1 MIHHDIDI
9 GRLCLTAE
17 LDQLC
22 YSLLLK
28 LLSLRIFYFRGNI
41 FIIGSSYTRIFQIMI
56 G

>member
-9 GRLCLTAE
+9 GRLCLTEE
-17 LDQLC
+17 LDQLS
-22 YSLLLK
+22 YILLRV
-28 LLSLRIFYFRGNI
+28 LLLRIFYFRGNI